1 MALKGEYMSQKKSL
15 KLNFIMNAILT
26 MSSFLFP
33 LISFPYVSRILGP
46 EGTGRV
52 DFATSLIAY
61 FLMFAQLGIPTYGVR
76 ACAKVRDDKH
86 LLTKTAQELLIIN
99 LVMSVLAYAVLAL
112 GLIFVPRLR
121 QDRLLY
127 VLVSLTILFNTIGME
142 WLYKALEQY
151 TYITVRSI
159 AFKLVSLVA
168 MFALIRSKDDYV
180 IYGGITILASSA
192 SYLMNFFHARKYISL
207 RPVGGYE
214 FKPHLKAVMVF
225 FAMACATTVYTNMDK
240 VMLGIM
246 AENEL
251 QANVNVGYYGA
262 ASRIKS
268 ILVSI
273 VTSLGTVLLPR
284 ASYYVQQ
291 GKMEDFRKISRKA
304 LNFVVVAATPLTLY
318 FIFFARQGILLLSGQ
333 EYLGA
338 VVPMQFIMPTLLFIG
353 LTNIL
358 GIQIL
363 VPTGREKVVLYSVI
377 VGAVTDVVCNLLLI
391 PRYLAMG
398 AALSNMIAE
407 VAVLVFQAMALR
419 REVGSAFRSIAYWK
433 IILGLVAG
441 SAASLWVMG
450 LGLNSFLAL
459 ALSACLFFGAY
470 GLVLLLTKEHLV
482 GEIFGQMIGKF
493 KKK

>member
-1 MALKGEYMSQKKSL
+1 MAQKKSL

-112 GLIFVPRLR
+112 GLIFVLRLR

-127 VLVSLTILFNTIGME
+127 ILVSLTIIFNTIGME

-159 AFKLVSLVA
+159 AFKLVSLGA

-291 GKMEDFRKISRKA
+291 GKMEEFRKISRKA

-318 FIFFARQGILLLSGQ
+318 FVFFARQGILLLSGQ

-391 PRYLAMG
+391 PRYLAVG

-407 VAVLVFQAMALR
+407 AAVLVFQTVALR
-419 REVGSAFRSIAYWK
+419 REVGSAFRSISYWK
-433 IILGLVAG
+433 ILLGLAAG
-441 SAASLWVMG
+441 TAASVWVISLG
-450 LGLNSFLAL
+450 LGSFLAL
-459 ALSACLFFGAY
+459 ALSACLFFAAY
-470 GLVLLLTKEHLV
+470 GLVLLVTKEQLV
-482 GEIFGQMIGKF
+482 GDIFGQMIGKF

>member
-1 MALKGEYMSQKKSL
+1 MAEKKSL

-76 ACAKVRDDKH
+76 ACAKVRDDQR
-86 LLTKTAQELLIIN
+86 LLTKIAQELLIIN

-121 QDRLLY
+121 KDRLLY
-127 VLVSLTILFNTIGME
+127 ILVSLTILFNTIGME

-159 AFKLVSLVA
+159 AFKLVSLGA
-168 MFALIRSKDDYV
+168 MFALINSRDDYV

-246 AENEL
+246 GTD
-251 QANVNVGYYGA
+251 VDVGYYGA

-268 ILVSI
+268 ILVSV

-291 GKMEDFRKISRKA
+291 GKMEEFRKISRKA
-304 LNFVVVAATPLTLY
+304 LNFVVLAATPLTLY
-318 FIFFARQGILLLSGQ
+318 FIFFARQGILLLSGS

-338 VVPMQFIMPTLLFIG
+338 VTPMQLIMPTLLFIG

-363 VPTGREKVVLYSVI
+363 VPTGREKTVLYSVI
-377 VGAVTDVVCNLLLI
+377 VGAVTDVICNLLLI
-391 PRYLAMG
+391 PRYMAMG

-407 VAVLVFQAMALR
+407 AAVLVFQTIALC
-419 REVGSAFRSIAYWK
+419 REVGSAFRSISYWK
-433 IILGLVAG
+433 IILGLAAG
-441 SAASLWVMG
+441 SAASLWVISLG
-450 LGLNSFLAL
+450 LGSFLAL

-470 GLVLLLTKEHLV
+470 GLVLLVTKEPLV
-482 GEIFGQMIGKF
+482 REVCGQFIGKL

>member
-1 MALKGEYMSQKKSL
+1 MAEKKSL

-76 ACAKVRDDKH
+76 ACAKVRDDQR

-121 QDRLLY
+121 KDRLLY
-127 VLVSLTILFNTIGME
+127 ILVSLTIIFNTIGME

-159 AFKLVSLVA
+159 AFKLVSLGA
-168 MFALIRSKDDYV
+168 MFALINSRDDYV

-192 SYLMNFFHARKYISL
+192 SYLMTFFHARKYISL

-246 AENEL
+246 GTD
-251 QANVNVGYYGA
+251 VDVGYYGA

-268 ILVSI
+268 ILVSV

-291 GKMEDFRKISRKA
+291 GKMEEFRKISCKA
-304 LNFVVVAATPLTLY
+304 LNFVVLAATPLTLY
-318 FIFFARQGILLLSGQ
+318 FIFFARQGILLLSGS

-338 VVPMQFIMPTLLFIG
+338 VTPMQLIMPTLLFIG

-363 VPTGREKVVLYSVI
+363 VPTGREKTVLYSVI
-377 VGAVTDVVCNLLLI
+377 VGAVTDVICNLLLI
-391 PRYLAMG
+391 PRYMAMG

-407 VAVLVFQAMALR
+407 AAVLVFQTIALR
-419 REVGSAFRSIAYWK
+419 REVGSAFRSISYWK
-433 IILGLVAG
+433 IILGLAAG
-441 SAASLWVMG
+441 SAASLWVISLG
-450 LGLNSFLAL
+450 LGSFLAL

-470 GLVLLLTKEHLV
+470 GLVLLVTKEPLV
-482 GEIFGQMIGKF
+482 REVCGQFIGKL

>member
-1 MALKGEYMSQKKSL
+1 MAQKKSL

-86 LLTKTAQELLIIN
+86 LLTKTAQELLSIN

-127 VLVSLTILFNTIGME
+127 ILVSLTIIFNTIGME

-159 AFKLVSLVA
+159 AFKLVSLGA

-291 GKMEDFRKISRKA
+291 GKMEEFRKISRKA

-318 FIFFARQGILLLSGQ
+318 FVFFARQGILLLSGQ

-391 PRYLAMG
+391 PRYLAVG

-407 VAVLVFQAMALR
+407 AAVLVFQTVALR
-419 REVGSAFRSIAYWK
+419 REVGSAFRSISYWK
-433 IILGLVAG
+433 ILLGLAAG
-441 SAASLWVMG
+441 AAASVWVISLG
-450 LGLNSFLAL
+450 LGSFLAL

-470 GLVLLLTKEHLV
+470 GLVLLVTKEQLV
-482 GEIFGQMIGKF
+482 GDIFGQMIGKF

>member
-1 MALKGEYMSQKKSL
+1 MAQKKSL

-99 LVMSVLAYAVLAL
+99 LVMSVFAYVVLAL
-112 GLIFVPRLR
+112 GLLFVPRLR

-127 VLVSLTILFNTIGME
+127 ILVSLTIIFNTIGME

-151 TYITVRSI
+151 AYITVRSI
-159 AFKLVSLVA
+159 AFKLVSLGA
-168 MFALIRSKDDYV
+168 MFALIRSEDDYV

-207 RPVGGYE
+207 RPVGGYQ

-246 AENEL
+246 AT
-251 QANVNVGYYGA
+251 NVDVGYYGA

-291 GKMEDFRKISRKA
+291 GKMEEFRKISRKA
-304 LNFVVVAATPLTLY
+304 LNFVVVAAVPMTLY
-318 FIFFARQGILLLSGQ
+318 FIFFARQGILLLSGE

-338 VVPMQFIMPTLLFIG
+338 VAPMQLIMPTLLFIG

-377 VGAVTDVVCNLLLI
+377 VGALTDVICNLVLI
-391 PRYLAMG
+391 PKYLAAG

-407 VAVLVFQAMALR
+407 AAVLAFQFVALR
-419 REVGSAFRSIAYWK
+419 REVGGAFRSIAYWK
-433 IILGLVAG
+433 VLLGLAAG
-441 SAASLWVMG
+441 SAASVWVLSMG
-450 LGLNSFLAL
+450 LGSFSAL

-470 GLVLLLTKEHLV
+470 GVVLLATKEPLV
-482 GEIFGQMIGKF
+482 CEVASQFIGKF
-493 KKK
+493 KKN

>member
-1 MALKGEYMSQKKSL
+1 MSEKQSL

-76 ACAKVRDDKH
+76 ACAKVRDDKR

-99 LVMSVLAYAVLAL
+99 LVMSAISYVVLAL
-112 GLIFVPRLR
+112 ALIFVPVLR
-121 QDRLLY
+121 EDRVLY
-127 VLVSLTILFNTIGME
+127 IVVSLTIIFNTIGME

-151 TYITVRSI
+151 TYITIRSI
-159 AFKLVSLVA
+159 LFKFVSLAA
-168 MFALIRSKDDYV
+168 MFMLVREKDDYV

-192 SYLMNFFHARKYISL
+192 SYLMNFVHARKYISL

-214 FKPHLKAVMVF
+214 FAPHLKAVMVF
-225 FAMACATTVYTNMDK
+225 FAMACATTVYTNLDK
-240 VMLGIM
+240 VMLGVMISPDS
-246 AENEL
+246 
-251 QANVNVGYYGA
+251 VYVGYYGA
-262 ASRIKS
+262 AARIKS

-284 ASYYVQQ
+284 ASYYVQHGQ
-291 GKMEDFRKISRKA
+291 MDEFRKISRKA
-304 LNFVVVAATPLTLY
+304 LNFVVVAATPLMLY
-318 FIFFARQGILLLSGQ
+318 FIFFARQGILLLSG
-333 EYLGA
+333 EDYLGA
-338 VVPMQFIMPTLLFIG
+338 VVPMQLIMPTLLFIG

-377 VGAVTDVVCNLLLI
+377 VGAATDVVCNLLLI
-391 PRYLAMG
+391 PRYAAAG

-407 VAVLVFQAMALR
+407 AAVLVFQIVALR
-419 REVGSAFRSIAYWK
+419 REVLSAFRSISYWK
-433 IILGLVAG
+433 ICLALLAG
-441 SAASLWVMG
+441 TGASLWVAG
-450 LGLNSFLAL
+450 LGLGSFLSL
-459 ALSACLFFGAY
+459 ALSACLFFAAY
-470 GLVLLLTKEHLV
+470 GIVLLVTKEPLV
-482 GEIFGQMIGKF
+482 KEVVGQIFGKIFGFRRK
-493 KKK
+493 

>member
-1 MALKGEYMSQKKSL
+1 MAQKKSL

-86 LLTKTAQELLIIN
+86 LLTKTAQELLVIN
-99 LVMSVLAYAVLAL
+99 LVMSALAYVALAV
-112 GLIFVPRLR
+112 GIICVPRLR

-127 VLVSLTILFNTIGME
+127 ILVSLTIIFNTIGME

-159 AFKLVSLVA
+159 AFKLVSLGA
-168 MFALIRSKDDYV
+168 MFALINSRDDYV

-246 AENEL
+246 ATD
-251 QANVNVGYYGA
+251 VDVGYYGA

-291 GKMEDFRKISRKA
+291 GKMEEFRKISRKA
-304 LNFVVVAATPLTLY
+304 LNFVVVAALPMTLY
-318 FIFFARQGILLLSGQ
+318 FILFARQGILLLSGD

-338 VVPMQFIMPTLLFIG
+338 VMPMQFIMPTLLFIG

-391 PRYLAMG
+391 PKYLAAG
-398 AALSNMIAE
+398 AAMSNMIAE
-407 VAVLVFQAMALR
+407 AAVLVFQTFALR
-419 REVGSAFRSIAYWK
+419 REVGSAFRSISYWK
-433 IILGLVAG
+433 VALGLAAG
-441 SAASLWVMG
+441 SAVSVWVLSMG
-450 LGLNSFLAL
+450 LGSFPAL
-459 ALSACLFFGAY
+459 AVSACLFFGAY
-470 GLVLLLTKEHLV
+470 AVVLLVTKEPLV
-482 GEIFGQMIGKF
+482 GEVLGQLIGKF
-493 KKK
+493 KKH

>member
-1 MALKGEYMSQKKSL
+1 MAQKKSL
-15 KLNFIMNAILT
+15 KLNFIMNAVLT

-127 VLVSLTILFNTIGME
+127 ILVSLTIIFNTIGME

-159 AFKLVSLVA
+159 AFKLVSLGA

-291 GKMEDFRKISRKA
+291 GKMEEFRKISRKA

-318 FIFFARQGILLLSGQ
+318 FVFFARQGILLLSGQ

-391 PRYLAMG
+391 PRYLAVG

-407 VAVLVFQAMALR
+407 AAVLVFQTVALR
-419 REVGSAFRSIAYWK
+419 REVGSAFRSISYWK
-433 IILGLVAG
+433 ILLGLAAG
-441 SAASLWVMG
+441 TAASVWVISLG
-450 LGLNSFLAL
+450 LGSFLAL

-470 GLVLLLTKEHLV
+470 GLVLLVTKEQLV
-482 GEIFGQMIGKF
+482 GDIFGQMIGKF

>member
-1 MALKGEYMSQKKSL
+1 MAQKKSL

-112 GLIFVPRLR
+112 GLIFVLRLR

-127 VLVSLTILFNTIGME
+127 ILVSLTIIFNTIGME

-159 AFKLVSLVA
+159 AFKLVSLGA

-291 GKMEDFRKISRKA
+291 GKMEEFRKISRKA
-304 LNFVVVAATPLTLY
+304 LNFVVVVATPLTLY
-318 FIFFARQGILLLSGQ
+318 FVFFARQGILLLSGQ

-391 PRYLAMG
+391 PRYLAVG

-407 VAVLVFQAMALR
+407 AAVLVFQTVALR
-419 REVGSAFRSIAYWK
+419 REVGSAFRSISYWK
-433 IILGLVAG
+433 ILLGLAAG
-441 SAASLWVMG
+441 TAASVWVISLG
-450 LGLNSFLAL
+450 LGSFLAL
-459 ALSACLFFGAY
+459 ALSACLFFAAY
-470 GLVLLLTKEHLV
+470 GLVLLVTKEQLV
-482 GEIFGQMIGKF
+482 GDIFGQMIGKF